1 MTTRTK
7 DFGIVILLD
16 VLGTR
21 QRIIDYIDRFLIDWD
36 SVLNRLEENVH
47 RLESELS
54 GHTYRIGIK
63 TKDIFD
69 NIQMHNI
76 QFHFIT
82 PESNQVAYAMTL
94 SLVIAKVV

>member
-21 QRIIDYIDRFLIDWD
+21 QRIIDDIDRFLIDW
-36 SVLNRLEENVH
+36 ENVH

>member
-1 MTTRTK
+1 MVLVGAAEPDPADIQFFESR
-7 DFGIVILLD
+7 VRPILA
-16 VLGTR
+16 
-21 QRIIDYIDRFLIDWD
+21 
-36 SVLNRLEENVH
+36 ENCYKCH
-47 RLESELS
+47 SHQAEKLESELS